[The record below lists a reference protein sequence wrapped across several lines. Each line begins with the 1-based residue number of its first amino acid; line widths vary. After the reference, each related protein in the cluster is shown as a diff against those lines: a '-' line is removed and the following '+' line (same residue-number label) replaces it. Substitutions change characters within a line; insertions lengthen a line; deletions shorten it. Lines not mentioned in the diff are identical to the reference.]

1 MLANSLQRQMKFSV
15 RFQSHIVFS
24 ELSQGQAVLCQFSP
38 HTSRYSSLYRIKG
51 SIPARSF
58 SVTYPDLQGLRSK
71 PTPTPAPPPS
81 GKLPAQVKNSEP
93 VNECASDV
101 SVIPFTVVPSH
112 RLDRSFY
119 QQPRLLVGQGC
130 NTVQSNLSSCQYVK
144 TPSFLFIMLIV
155 STSCSDCTQFGT

>member
-1 MLANSLQRQMKFSV
+1 M
-15 RFQSHIVFS
+15 FS
-24 ELSQGQAVLCQFSP
+24 ELSQGQAVLCQFNP
-38 HTSRYSSLYRIKG
+38 HKSKPSSLYRIKG

-71 PTPTPAPPPS
+71 PTPTPAPTPS
-81 GKLPAQVKNSEP
+81 KLLAQVKNAEP

-112 RLDRSFY
+112 HLDGAFY

-130 NTVQSNLSSCQYVK
+130 NMVQSNLSSCQYVK

-155 STSCSDCTQFGT
+155 SAKLL